1 MEAIGLFFSKFSE
14 ELVSAQ
20 TALLSLTLALS
31 IYWLLIRKKKRETA
45 EWVPA
50 ALVRA
55 YLDRVRADEN
65 ETRIRLFGET
75 NHAPLAQMLTS
86 ATSTQAEAALHKEV
100 EALRSQLSVADSRV
114 MEFDR
119 TLAGL
124 RAEKSTLEQKLK
136 EAATAGTASAAGA
149 SAAAPNPALQKEL
162 EELRAKLREYEVIE
176 DDLANLKNFKK
187 ENEELR
193 QRLSKLEG
201 SAPELK
207 VVQGGAAAAPEAVT
221 TVPGATEKIE
231 TPATVV
237 PAAKAPEPAPVP
249 APAEAKAPAAPETK
263 AAPAP
268 VAEAKDNPAA
278 PEANTNVLAP
288 VKLPT
293 AEEKTP
299 KQKEEELLSEF
310 EKMLAS

>member
-124 RAEKSTLEQKLK
+124 RAEKSTD
-136 EAATAGTASAAGA
+136 SAAGA
-149 SAAAPNPALQKEL
+149 EEPPQAAATM
-162 EELRAKLREYEVIE
+162 RI
-176 DDLANLKNFKK
+176 
-187 ENEELR
+187 
-193 QRLSKLEG
+193 
-201 SAPELK
+201 
-207 VVQGGAAAAPEAVT
+207 AAPMAPIRRFFIASLLVTSAGVIPACGSSAVQE
-221 TVPGATEKIE
+221 G
-231 TPATVV
+231 
-237 PAAKAPEPAPVP
+237 
-249 APAEAKAPAAPETK
+249 
-263 AAPAP
+263 
-268 VAEAKDNPAA
+268 
-278 PEANTNVLAP
+278 
-288 VKLPT
+288 
-293 AEEKTP
+293 
-299 KQKEEELLSEF
+299 
-310 EKMLAS
+310 